1 MAIPGEKITSF
12 GGGMNNVSQSG
23 DLPAG
28 QVRELLNFDPL
39 TGGSLAMRAGYSHV
53 AAVGNVRGGVAYG
66 DRLVVVSDTID
77 VFSPADGSMMRLD
90 VAPAGNVVIGTEL
103 NGDCFLQVG
112 VTQLRIRDGLIAP
125 WADHDSAVSVTM
137 GAGSLPAG
145 TYRVATTET
154 DVFGAEGGTTPSIV
168 TVGDNASI
176 TMNWTGGARNVY
188 VSAPNGETLYFQTI
202 ALNTF
207 TFSGVGVDSSSR
219 LTTANM
225 QRPPV
230 ADGIVADKARLF
242 MHSGNAVWATE
253 PFAPHLVDY
262 VGGYML
268 FDAPVTVV
276 QPVDAGV
283 YVCTAS
289 RSYFVT
295 DFGTQNMEQKVVA
308 EVGAV
313 SGSSAILPD
322 GTATWMTRFGQ
333 ARTTINGAIEFP
345 QRGVYAPIV
354 ATSASAGV
362 VNNNGVEMIVTN
374 QRGAAVNSLGVVDS
388 FDLEIE

>member
-1 MAIPGEKITSF
+1 MSIPGEVVEPF
-12 GGGMNNVSQSG
+12 GGGMNNIAQT
-23 DLPAG
+23 DALPKG
-28 QVRELLNFDPL
+28 YTRELMNFDPL
-39 TGGSLAMRAGYSHV
+39 NGGSLAMRAGYSRV
-53 AAVGNVRGGVAYG
+53 ATVGNVRGGVPYG
-66 DRLVVVSDTID
+66 GKIVVVSDTVD
-77 VFSPADGSMMRLD
+77 VFNPGDGSLLRLD
-90 VAPAGNVVIGTEL
+90 VAPAGSTVIGAEL

-125 WADHDSAVSVTM
+125 WAGHEAIVSVTM
-137 GAGSLPAG
+137 GTGSLPAG

-168 TVGDNASI
+168 TVGDNTSI
-176 TMNWTGGARNVY
+176 TMSWTGGPRNVY
-188 VSAPNGETLYFQTI
+188 TSAPNGETLYFQTV
-202 ALNTF
+202 AASTF
-207 TFSGVGVDSSSR
+207 TLSTVGIDSTSR
-219 LTTANM
+219 LTTGNM
-225 QRPPV
+225 QPPPV
-230 ADGIVADKARLF
+230 AEGIVADKARLF

-262 VGGYML
+262 INGYLL

-289 RSYFVT
+289 RTYFVE
-295 DFGTQNMEQKVVA
+295 DFGTKDIEQKVVA

-313 SGSSAILPD
+313 SGSGTILPD
-322 GTATWMTRFGQ
+322 GSATWMSRFGQ
-333 ARTTINGAIEFP
+333 VRAANGAIEFP